1 MLNTLKMPHK
11 NCFIDLQN
19 IHMFHLF
26 QGNIQKVSDS
36 KDYEHFWFQKWPFN
50 SKSIIGKIFRS
61 VAFDVFSKWRVPNG
75 QQDSEKSSN
84 IAKICGK

>member
-1 MLNTLKMPHK
+1 MKIIMGAMSMLNTLKMPHK

-36 KDYEHFWFQKWPFN
+36 KDYEHFWFQKWPF
-50 SKSIIGKIFRS
+50 KQK
-61 VAFDVFSKWRVPNG
+61 
-75 QQDSEKSSN
+75 
-84 IAKICGK
+84 